1 MPCGAVQ
8 VLELSII
15 CRRSIFLPA
24 HNVRTR
30 AAWAHDHS
38 SDESSS
44 AAFQTLPGSN
54 FTVNGDGTVPNSALM
69 SVGAEIRLASGV
81 SVGAKADGEF
91 AYHSQTYAG
100 TVTVRSA
107 W

>member
-1 MPCGAVQ
+1 MIALDRGN
-8 VLELSII
+8 VLAI
-15 CRRSIFLPA
+15 
-24 HNVRTR
+24 RTR
-30 AAWAHDHS
+30 AAWAHDQS

-54 FTVNGDGTVPNSALM
+54 FTVNGAGTVPNSALM
-69 SVGAEIRLASGV
+69 SAGAEVRLASGV
-81 SVGAKADGEF
+81 SFSAKFDGEF